1 MAVEP
6 RLAPFVGPTPFAT
19 KPQLRGVPLI
29 DTLAAQFDI
38 SGSPIVQQNLDHIFG
53 KREYDPN
60 FNVDTFLE
68 GKALNQMEINSIK
81 NNSATFEDAT
91 NQYERVLDNQNTQR
105 ILESSSGLALM
116 ITDPINIATIAI
128 PLAAPITLRAGAAA
142 LGRTAIATATVDTQ
156 AYRSL
161 TAATRGI
168 EDVADAVAAYRIT
181 NALELSKIAAGET
194 LVLEG
199 MRANFRA
206 LNNISLGSNPTEEL
220 MNAASYTSMMTGAAA
235 VLGYGLG
242 RGFFST
248 PAERAVVTNQLS
260 RFGTYAA
267 DHISALNRPLPSIPT
282 KAASKQSFEIL
293 DQSIYKSSVD
303 NKPVRS
309 LQNANV
315 FYAMS
320 NTTGSKGR
328 QTSGLKYEVI
338 EITEETYK
346 KFYQKEGGLTY
357 EEFKANKDWDWGTEP
372 AKYAVVSSS
381 IGEAPKLSS
390 TFPNEKSVLKYF
402 NDKSRAK
409 YFYSSLDNFDDFGES
424 VWRLQDDAKVYKNML
439 QENGI
444 EVSPRIAGQF
454 PAPEFSGK
462 FDFAAKWWTDSIFY
476 KMVPTPLKNVIGN
489 KDLPDWFKLSTLR
502 MVNDRG
508 VLIELN
514 RLGETLPDSVLGK
527 SVNRNKDWYAV
538 SSVLDEEWAK
548 LNPRGGAQLL
558 DIPVQNAIE
567 NLRKVFGTENFT
579 KQDWYDHVGRLYIT
593 NAKGTSQS
601 EIRAVRAIEDKL
613 GEYRVQL
620 EKVGFLPNRD
630 ILVEEVARKSEVV
643 GSMESAVESIVAR
656 NSEWLDTELTKA
668 AANLEAKITKRNDLG
683 NKFKTRGLTA
693 KQQELYDKLLAEIGD
708 TTVRLDRIRNASMRL
723 KTSENI
729 DDLIKFQ
736 DELMMTEGMQ
746 TAFGKLSTRITE
758 MADEIAII
766 SEVVAKQ
773 AAKASERFF
782 PRMYNKP
789 KIAVEREQFLR
800 TGDPSVF
807 PFRAKLIN
815 HFRANPSIYGR
826 DEVTGK
832 FIRRELASDEASLAA
847 RADAAIDNILEIV
860 DEDMVDDIIMSGGRG
875 KHLLQR
881 SLDIPTSELVDYIA
895 TNAKEVMISY
905 VTRIGA
911 KIDFAET
918 YADDLAEFAT
928 SGKRTGPATIKKLSE
943 LFRKRLASDGLNE
956 NQINEAMKNFLISY
970 NRVVGSV
977 IRNPDAMSNK
987 IAVGLRSAANWA
999 FLGAAGLSA
1008 LGDASAL
1015 LLDNE
1020 MRTVAKS
1027 LLAPLNNMNLKL
1039 AKKELQMAGEM
1050 LDIAK
1055 GVVSIRYMENVNSGT
1070 INKSVFDKLN
1080 NGYFLANGLGQVT
1093 QIMKLMNGMAVS
1105 HTIIEASQRIV
1116 SKSASDWEVTFL
1128 ARYGI
1133 DASMAKRIASM
1144 PSELSENSLILPNT
1158 AAWTDDGAVVAF
1170 RSALRNNVSNRV
1182 VYGTAA
1188 DKPQMVDG
1196 VAYVPMSVGRLVGM
1210 TEDPIVKGYARIE
1223 NGLMSLPF
1231 TFYNYSLGALNK
1243 ITTNYAQDAVR
1254 NKFWHFST
1262 SMFLGY
1268 MIVKSKT
1275 PAWAWDKMDADDRML
1290 RAFDFSGN
1298 AAIYSDIFYRGL
1310 AGLQDFG
1317 ISNPTPFEPKF
1328 KSKPDTFGGI
1338 ISLGGAPADW
1348 TYGTMQAVNEFVNGN
1363 YQDGAKRLIPLI
1375 PFSGVIVAQGE
1386 IRDSLKAIAGH
1397 LPNRQ

>member
-6 RLAPFVGPTPFAT
+6 RLAPFVGPTPLAT

-116 ITDPINIATIAI
+116 ITDPITIATIAI

-168 EDVADAVAAYRIT
+168 EDVADTVAAYRIT

-220 MNAASYTSMMTGAAA
+220 MNAASYTAMMTGAAA

-282 KAASKQSFEIL
+282 KAAAKQV
-293 DQSIYKSSVD
+293 SSVT
-303 NKPVRS
+303 PV
-309 LQNANV
+309 
-315 FYAMS
+315 
-320 NTTGSKGR
+320 
-328 QTSGLKYEVI
+328 
-338 EITEETYK
+338 
-346 KFYQKEGGLTY
+346 
-357 EEFKANKDWDWGTEP
+357 
-372 AKYAVVSSS
+372 
-381 IGEAPKLSS
+381 
-390 TFPNEKSVLKYF
+390 
-402 NDKSRAK
+402 
-409 YFYSSLDNFDDFGES
+409 
-424 VWRLQDDAKVYKNML
+424 
-439 QENGI
+439 
-444 EVSPRIAGQF
+444 AGQF

-527 SVNRNKDWYAV
+527 SVSRNKDWYAV

-656 NSEWLDTELTKA
+656 NSEWLDTELTRA
-668 AANLEAKITKRNDLG
+668 AADLEAKITKRNDLG
-683 NKFKTRGLTA
+683 DKFKTRGLTA

-815 HFRANPSIYGR
+815 HFRANPSVYGR

-918 YADDLAEFAT
+918 YADDLSEFAT
-928 SGKRTGPATIKKLSE
+928 SSKRTGPATIKKLSE

-999 FLGAAGLSA
+999 FLGSAGLSA

-1210 TEDPIVKGYARIE
+1210 TEDPMVKGYARIE

-1328 KSKPDTFGGI
+1328 KGKPDTFGGI
-1338 ISLGGAPADW
+1338 IALGGAPADW

>member
-6 RLAPFVGPTPFAT
+6 RLAPFVGPTPLAK
-19 KPQLRGVPLI
+19 KPKLRSVPLI
-29 DTLAAQFDI
+29 DTLAAQFDF

-60 FNVDTFLE
+60 FNVDIFVK
-68 GKALNQMEINSIK
+68 GKVLNQMEINSITS
-81 NNSATFEDAT
+81 NSATFEDAT

-105 ILESSSGLALM
+105 ILESSSGLAFM
-116 ITDPINIATIAI
+116 ISDPITMATIAI
-128 PLAAPITLRAGAAA
+128 PLAAPMILRAGAAA
-142 LGRTAIATATVDTQ
+142 LGRAAIVTNAPT
-156 AYRSL
+156 YRSL
-161 TAATRGI
+161 TAATRNI
-168 EDVADAVAAYRIT
+168 EDVANKVAAYRIT
-181 NALELSKIAAGET
+181 TAGELSKIAAGET

-206 LNNISLGSNPTEEL
+206 LNNISLGSNPNEEL
-220 MNAASYTSMMTGAAA
+220 MNAASYTAMMTGAAA

-260 RFGTYAA
+260 RFGAYAA
-267 DHISALNRPLPSIPT
+267 EHISALNRALPSIIPT
-282 KAASKQSFEIL
+282 KAAAKQV
-293 DQSIYKSSVD
+293 SSVT
-303 NKPVRS
+303 PV
-309 LQNANV
+309 
-315 FYAMS
+315 
-320 NTTGSKGR
+320 
-328 QTSGLKYEVI
+328 
-338 EITEETYK
+338 
-346 KFYQKEGGLTY
+346 
-357 EEFKANKDWDWGTEP
+357 
-372 AKYAVVSSS
+372 
-381 IGEAPKLSS
+381 
-390 TFPNEKSVLKYF
+390 
-402 NDKSRAK
+402 
-409 YFYSSLDNFDDFGES
+409 
-424 VWRLQDDAKVYKNML
+424 
-439 QENGI
+439 
-444 EVSPRIAGQF
+444 AGQF

-462 FDFAAKWWTDSIFY
+462 FDFAAKWWTDSKFY

-489 KDLPDWFKLSTLR
+489 KDLPDWFKLATLR

-508 VLIELN
+508 VLHELH
-514 RLGETLPDSVLGK
+514 RLGETLPEAVLGK
-527 SVNRNKDWYAV
+527 SVSRNKDWYAV

-656 NSEWLDTELTKA
+656 NSKWLDTELTKA
-668 AANLEAKITKRNDLG
+668 AADLEAKITKRNDLG

-693 KQQELYDKLLAEIGD
+693 KQQELYDKLLVEISD

-746 TAFGKLSTRITE
+746 TAVGKLSTRITE

-800 TGDPSVF
+800 TGDASVF

-815 HFRANPSIYGR
+815 HFRANPGVYGR

-860 DEDMVDDIIMSGGRG
+860 DEDMVDDIIMTGGRG

-918 YADDLAEFAT
+918 YIDDLAEFAT
-928 SGKRTGPATIKKLSE
+928 SGKSTGPVTIKKLSE

-956 NQINEAMKNFLISY
+956 DQINEAMKNFLISY

-1008 LGDASAL
+1008 LADASAL

-1055 GVVSIRYMENVNSGT
+1055 GVVAIRYMENVNSGT

-1080 NGYFLANGLGQVT
+1080 NGFFLANGLGQVT

-1210 TEDPIVKGYARIE
+1210 TEDPMVKGYARIE

-1268 MIVKSKT
+1268 MIVKAKT
-1275 PAWAWDKMDADDRML
+1275 PDWAWDKMDADDRML

-1328 KSKPDTFGGI
+1328 KAKPDTFGGI

-1363 YQDGAKRLIPLI
+1363 YQDGAKRLIPFI
-1375 PFSGVIVAQGE
+1375 PFSGVIVARDE
-1386 IRDSLKAIAGH
+1386 IRDSLNAIAGY